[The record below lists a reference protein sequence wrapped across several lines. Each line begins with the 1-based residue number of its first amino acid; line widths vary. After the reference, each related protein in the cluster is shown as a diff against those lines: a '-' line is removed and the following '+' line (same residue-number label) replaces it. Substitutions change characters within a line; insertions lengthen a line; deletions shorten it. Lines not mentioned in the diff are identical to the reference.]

1 MCSLT
6 VAVHARV
13 NKYIFLGA
21 VSVLQLQCLSPP
33 LSVAPLVETEMETFS
48 TQTSWDIID
57 QDDQIQPR
65 KVWCKS

>member
-6 VAVHARV
+6 VPFHAHV
-13 NKYIFLGA
+13 NKYIFLDA

-33 LSVAPLVETEMETFS
+33 LSVAPLAETEMETFS
-48 TQTSWDIID
+48 TKTSWDIID

-65 KVWCKS
+65 KVWCK